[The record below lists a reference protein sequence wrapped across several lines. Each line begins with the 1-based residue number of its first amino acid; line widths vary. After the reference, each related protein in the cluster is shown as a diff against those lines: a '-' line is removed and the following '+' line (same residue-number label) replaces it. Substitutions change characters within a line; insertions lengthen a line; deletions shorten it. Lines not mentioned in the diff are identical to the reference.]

1 MQLHLHK
8 LFELLSARFIL
19 DSRDKPIMD
28 DKEDEVGFIQED
40 AELNLEFWLLFDWF
54 YDYKNKC
61 EQIFINLILIEKVKK
76 KSKPQKV
83 MSHSK

>member
-1 MQLHLHK
+1 MHFHLVESIMVLRSCQLHLHK

-40 AELNLEFWLLFDWF
+40 AELNLEF
-54 YDYKNKC
+54 
-61 EQIFINLILIEKVKK
+61 
-76 KSKPQKV
+76 
-83 MSHSK
+83 